1 MYGYIRD
8 CVLLGLPQCWKLS
21 MKEHIKNGYVTSPGG
36 RDSYMLVVLPSFWS
50 YSSRYNI
57 VIIVLYNRFC
67 WCLTDCFITH
77 PTWFDYIDYSYHH
90 LFTQVSLATSN
101 FAKLKDDHHRIPK
114 GSEKLRPKLLI
125 IRRRQ
130 QTSTAASRGYPHRRI
145 GTIGALDMFGWRSC
159 CNQSVINTT
168 CVNLQ

>member
-8 CVLLGLPQCWKLS
+8 CLLLGLPQFWKLS

-50 YSSRYNI
+50 SSSYSSRYNI
-57 VIIVLYNRFC
+57 VLDNRCC
-67 WCLTDCFITH
+67 WCLTNCSITH
-77 PTWFDYIDYSYHH
+77 LTWFDYIDYSYHH

-101 FAKLKDDHHRIPK
+101 FAKMLKDDHHSTESQRVGKTETPW
-114 GSEKLRPKLLI
+114 LLI

-130 QTSTAASRGYPHRRI
+130 QTSTAASARWEDRHHWSVGYVWI
-145 GTIGALDMFGWRSC
+145 TFLL
-159 CNQSVINTT
+159 QSISDK
-168 CVNLQ
+168 

>member
-21 MKEHIKNGYVTSPGG
+21 MKEHIRNGYVTSPGG

-50 YSSRYNI
+50 SSSYSSRYN
-57 VIIVLYNRFC
+57 IVLYNRFC
-67 WCLTDCFITH
+67 WCLTNCFITH
-77 PTWFDYIDYSYHH
+77 LTWFDYSSDYSYHH

-101 FAKLKDDHHRIPK
+101 FAKMLDDHHSTESQK
-114 GSEKLRPKLLI
+114 GRKNWDPNFLSSEDVSKPQRH
-125 IRRRQ
+125 R
-130 QTSTAASRGYPHRRI
+130 AARRI

-159 CNQSVINTT
+159 CNQSVINIRR
-168 CVNLQ
+168 V